1 VWLSAG
7 LFVVETCPYLVA
19 ILLRLDASIPAQIH
33 GASPR
38 GALTTGCQGRY
49 EIMQETEY
57 RGGDVLLWTDD
68 ADEVVSWIAERQDVM
83 DS

>member
-1 VWLSAG
+1 
-7 LFVVETCPYLVA
+7 
-19 ILLRLDASIPAQIH
+19 
-33 GASPR
+33 
-38 GALTTGCQGRY
+38 
-49 EIMQETEY
+49 MQETEY